1 MQLVILK
8 RRYPYTSL
16 HDQATA
22 VFIDTVA
29 RVLDLKRLCGCVPK
43 AMCEAE
49 YRCIA

>member
-8 RRYPYTSL
+8 SLYPYTSL

-29 RVLDLKRLCGCVPK
+29 RVLNLKRLCGCV
-43 AMCEAE
+43 AAALCEAE
-49 YRCIA
+49 YRCKE